1 MRSSRG
7 NNIRP
12 IRWSG
17 KGEGMAQAKE
27 GDTVKVHYT
36 VKLGDGMVI
45 GSTTNHEPLQFTI
58 GEDQILPG
66 FEEAVLGMNP
76 GESKT
81 IEVPADQAFGPHLD
95 EMVVAIERTRLPEDF
110 NPKIGE
116 QVQFRQMDN
125 QIATVLV
132 TDVSEST
139 ITIDANHP
147 LAGKDLTFDI
157 QFLEVV

>member
-1 MRSSRG
+1 
-7 NNIRP
+7 
-12 IRWSG
+12 
-17 KGEGMAQAKE
+17 
-27 GDTVKVHYT
+27 
-36 VKLGDGMVI
+36 
-45 GSTTNHEPLQFTI
+45 
-58 GEDQILPG
+58 
-66 FEEAVLGMNP
+66 MNP

-81 IEVPADQAFGPHLD
+81 IEVPTDQAFGPHLD

-110 NPKIGE
+110 NPKIVE

>member
-1 MRSSRG
+1 
-7 NNIRP
+7 
-12 IRWSG
+12 
-17 KGEGMAQAKE
+17 
-27 GDTVKVHYT
+27 
-36 VKLGDGMVI
+36 
-45 GSTTNHEPLQFTI
+45 
-58 GEDQILPG
+58 
-66 FEEAVLGMNP
+66 
-76 GESKT
+76 
-81 IEVPADQAFGPHLD
+81 
-95 EMVVAIERTRLPEDF
+95 LPENF

-147 LAGKDLTFDI
+147 SAGKDLTFDI

>member
-1 MRSSRG
+1 MS
-7 NNIRP
+7 
-12 IRWSG
+12 
-17 KGEGMAQAKE
+17 EAKK

-36 VKLGDGMVI
+36 VKLANGMII
-45 GSTTNHEPLQFTI
+45 GSTTDYEPLQFTI
-58 GEDQILPG
+58 GEGKILPG
-66 FEEAVLGMNP
+66 FEQAVIGMNP

-81 IEVPADQAFGPHLD
+81 IDISASQAFGPHLD
-95 EMVVAIERTRLPEDF
+95 EMVVTIDRNRLPEDF
-110 NPKIGE
+110 EPKVGE
-116 QVQFRQMDN
+116 QVQFRQMDG

-132 TDVSEST
+132 TDVSESS

>member
-1 MRSSRG
+1 V
-7 NNIRP
+7 
-12 IRWSG
+12 
-17 KGEGMAQAKE
+17 GE
-27 GDTVKVHYT
+27 VH
-36 VKLGDGMVI
+36 L
-45 GSTTNHEPLQFTI
+45 
-58 GEDQILPG
+58 
-66 FEEAVLGMNP
+66 
-76 GESKT
+76 ES
-81 IEVPADQAFGPHLD
+81 
-95 EMVVAIERTRLPEDF
+95 F

-147 LAGKDLTFDI
+147 LAGRDLTFDI

>member
-1 MRSSRG
+1 MT
-7 NNIRP
+7 
-12 IRWSG
+12 
-17 KGEGMAQAKE
+17 QAKE
-27 GDTVKVHYT
+27 GDMVKVHYT
-36 VKLGDGMVI
+36 VKLGDGTVI

-58 GEDQILPG
+58 GEGQILPG
-66 FEEAVLGMNP
+66 FEQAVVGMNP

-95 EMVVAIERTRLPEDF
+95 ELVVVIDRVQLPEDF

-116 QVQFRQMDN
+116 QVQFRQEDG

-132 TDVSEST
+132 TDVSESS

-147 LAGKDLTFDI
+147 LADKDLTFDI
-157 QFLEVV
+157 QFIEGV